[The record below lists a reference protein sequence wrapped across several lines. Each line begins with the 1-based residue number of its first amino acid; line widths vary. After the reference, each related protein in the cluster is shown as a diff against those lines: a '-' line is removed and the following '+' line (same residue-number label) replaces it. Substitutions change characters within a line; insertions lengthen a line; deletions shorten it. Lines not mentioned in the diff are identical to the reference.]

1 MQRLTTPDTM
11 GNGFGAELQLE
22 ARRLPL
28 RRLAPPA
35 PGEAH
40 LWLLDLARL
49 GSPLQPDE
57 PIDAARISAVQRR
70 TLRRFYLRLLLGDY
84 LGLPGKD
91 VHVLR
96 SGRGKPVLDP
106 SHHDSPLDF
115 SVAAS
120 GAYCLMG
127 ITSGAVIGV
136 DLEPR
141 GRRAG
146 KPLALARRYFSAA
159 EYEALAALSEGTDGK
174 DGREID
180 EAFLHTWA
188 CKEAVVKAG
197 GTGIANALCRFTV
210 EVRPGQ
216 PTAVLAMD
224 EDEADAWQLRSFSL
238 PHGLV
243 GAVTVRFPTLTLAG
257 FRLEPPA

>member
-1 MQRLTTPDTM
+1 M

-28 RRLAPPA
+28 RDLAPPA

-40 LWLLDLARL
+40 LWLLDLTRL

-57 PIDAARISAVQRR
+57 PIETERLTVAQRR
-70 TLRRFYLRLLLGDY
+70 TLRRFYLRLVLGDY
-84 LGLPGKD
+84 LGIPGKD

-96 SGRGKPVLDP
+96 RERGKPVLDP
-106 SHHDSPLDF
+106 SVHDSRLDF

-120 GAYCLMG
+120 GAHCLLA
-127 ITSGAVIGV
+127 ITTGAAIGV

-146 KPLALARRYFSAA
+146 KPLALARRYFSAD
-159 EYEALAALSEGTDGK
+159 EYETLARLSEDGATN
-174 DGREID
+174 GSGEAGID

-210 EVRPGQ
+210 EVRPGV
-216 PTAVLAMD
+216 PPAVLAM
-224 EDEADAWQLRSFSL
+224 EADEAEAWQLRSFVL
-238 PHGLV
+238 PDGLV
-243 GAVTVRFPTLTLAG
+243 GAVTVRSPTLALVG
-257 FRLEPPA
+257 YRLDPPA

>member
-1 MQRLTTPDTM
+1 M

-28 RRLAPPA
+28 RDLAPPA

-40 LWLLDLARL
+40 LWLLDLSRL
-49 GSPLQPDE
+49 GSPLQPEE
-57 PIDAARISAVQRR
+57 PIETERLSVAQRR

-84 LGLPGKD
+84 LGIPGKD
-91 VHVLR
+91 VQVLR
-96 SGRGKPVLDP
+96 RERGKPVLDP
-106 SHHDSPLDF
+106 SVHDTRLDF

-120 GAYCLMG
+120 GAHCLLG
-127 ITSGAVIGV
+127 ITTGAAIGV

-146 KPLALARRYFSAA
+146 KPLALARRYFSSD
-159 EYEALAALSEGTDGK
+159 EYETLARLAGNGATESARDDGV
-174 DGREID
+174 D

-210 EVRPGQ
+210 EVRPGH
-216 PTAVLAMD
+216 PPAVLAM
-224 EDEADAWQLRSFSL
+224 EADDAAAWRLRSFAL
-238 PHGLV
+238 PGGLV
-243 GAVTVRFPTLTLAG
+243 GAVTVRSPTLALAG
-257 FRLEPPA
+257 YRLDPPS

>member
-1 MQRLTTPDTM
+1 M
-11 GNGFGAELQLE
+11 GNAFEAELQLE

-28 RRLAPPA
+28 RGLAPPA
-35 PGEAH
+35 PGVAH
-40 LWLLDLARL
+40 LWLLDLGRL

-57 PIDAARISAVQRR
+57 PIEPERLPAAQRR

-84 LGLPGKD
+84 LGVPGKD

-96 SGRGKPVLDP
+96 RERGKPVLDP
-106 SHHDSPLDF
+106 SVHDSPLDF

-120 GAYCLMG
+120 GGHCLLG
-127 ITSGAVIGV
+127 ITAGAPIGV

-146 KPLALARRYFSAA
+146 KPLALARRYFSAD
-159 EYEALAALSEGTDGK
+159 EYEGLAALADGGAA
-174 DGREID
+174 DGGRDAAVD

-210 EVRPGQ
+210 EVRPGR
-216 PTAVLAMD
+216 PAAVLAM
-224 EDEADAWQLRSFSL
+224 EADEAQAWQLRSFRL
-238 PHGLV
+238 PDGLV
-243 GAVTVRFPTLTLAG
+243 GAVTVRAPTLNLVG
-257 FRLEPPA
+257 YRLDPPA